1 MEILRENQNPWIFLA
16 QNNLECPEMYLKDK
30 RIHCEV
36 GNFNTPNIKM
46 NKIKLSINELKW
58 QAASSQPGFFIKLH
72 VKCFI

>member
-46 NKIKLSINELKW
+46 NKIKLSINELK
-58 QAASSQPGFFIKLH
+58 
-72 VKCFI
+72 